1 MKRIIDNIDNGELYI
16 CRDPF
21 IIYRALSEHII
32 SSSDKAHWQSC
43 GVIAEVHINLLK
55 FGEGYS
61 EYLVDVVS
69 YLRVEPSNPSLV
81 ARICRSENMFVESMI
96 MSTRVSLIAS
106 GPSKSVDDFCTQYRY
121 VINNAG
127 RLSTRSEIQA
137 ALAKLVRG
145 ACI

>member
-1 MKRIIDNIDNGELYI
+1 
-16 CRDPF
+16 
-21 IIYRALSEHII
+21 
-32 SSSDKAHWQSC
+32 
-43 GVIAEVHINLLK
+43 
-55 FGEGYS
+55 
-61 EYLVDVVS
+61 
-69 YLRVEPSNPSLV
+69 
-81 ARICRSENMFVESMI
+81 MFVESMI

-106 GPSKSVDDFCTQYRY
+106 GPSKGVDDFCTQYRY